1 MNPHARNARPT
12 KRSTSWQLVKTLKY
26 LLITLMV
33 GALGAAF
40 ALDSANDKTVLEG
53 LQSDP
58 DQFSTFLSLV
68 QAAGEAQTLSGQDP
82 VTVFAPTNQAFDQ
95 LDPSVLEGL
104 QTDQAR
110 ATDFVKGL
118 ILKGAHPMNDLEGAG
133 ANTPVP
139 LSGKAYVAEGTG
151 ADYTLNG
158 VHFTAANVDK
168 TFSNGVVHVTDQ
180 VILPEGMAGQA
191 GTNAAGA
198 AAAGTAAAGTAA
210 GTAGTDQAG
219 TQPGA
224 TTPGT
229 PAAQAPGAPA
239 TTASNTAYV
248 RVAQLSPELT
258 LDLVLTP
265 KNDAASLLN
274 LGDLAYGSVSGYTA
288 VDAGDYVINA
298 TAPNTAATTNNAA
311 LFEPK
316 NETFRAD
323 DYYTIVVTGLQ
334 VPDENAGNNDGGGF
348 GAWLRNLFGGGNDRD
363 ALAMKVTTYRDD
375 VRTDASA
382 NNTRVR
388 IIDAA
393 PGSPEFDV
401 EAIKAN
407 GDHDIIAKAVKYGDD
422 TGAKNLPDDIQ
433 SLQVTAAGSSVVARD
448 LTGELPLPHDSTIFI
463 IGTSFE
469 DVPFDV
475 LVLTNGAGAKGVTAP
490 AGPNAGQ
497 GTGQGTG
504 QNNNQ

>member
-1 MNPHARNARPT
+1 MNSHRNEAPRTERPT
-12 KRSTSWQLVKTLKY
+12 SRHPLRVIKY
-26 LLITLMV
+26 LLVTLLV

-40 ALDSANDKTVLEG
+40 ALDSSKDKNVLEG

-82 VTVFAPTNQAFDQ
+82 ITVFAPTNKAFDQ
-95 LDPSVLEGL
+95 LDPAVLEGL

-118 ILKGAHPMNDLEGAG
+118 ILSGAHPMSDLEGAG

-139 LSGKAYVAEGTG
+139 LSGKAYTAEGTG
-151 ADYTLNG
+151 ADYSLNG
-158 VHFTAANVDK
+158 VRFSASNVDK

-191 GTNAAGA
+191 GAN
-198 AAAGTAAAGTAA
+198 AAGTAA
-210 GTAGTDQAG
+210 GTGAAGTAATDQATTTQPG

-224 TTPGT
+224 QPGATAPAAPGAQTPGT
-229 PAAQAPGAPA
+229 AEPTSP
-239 TTASNTAYV
+239 NTAYV
-248 RVAQLSPELT
+248 RVAQLSPELN

-274 LGDLAYGSVSGYTA
+274 MGDLAYGSVSGYTA

-298 TAPNTAATTNNAA
+298 TAPSNNAA

-334 VPDENAGNNDGGGF
+334 VPDENAGGNEGGGF

-375 VRTDASA
+375 VRTDAGA
-382 NNTRVR
+382 NNSRVR

-407 GDHDIIAKAVKYGDD
+407 GDHDVIAKAVKYGDD
-422 TGAKNLPDDIQ
+422 TGAKALPDDIQ

-475 LVLTNGAGAKGVTAP
+475 LVLTNGAGAESVNA
-490 AGPNAGQ
+490 AGQ
-497 GTGQGTG
+497 AGGQNAGQGTG
-504 QNNNQ
+504 QNNNR